1 MKTLTFDEL
10 PGAIMEMNNK
20 LDVLLAEYSSKPRED
35 QDRLMTI
42 EELRIYIPEQ
52 PARQTVYDWIFKR
65 KIPNE
70 KFGKRVYFRKSEI
83 DTWLANGRQMA

>member
-20 LDVLLAEYSSKPRED
+20 LDVLLAEFSSKPRED

-42 EELRIYIPEQ
+42 EELQIYVPEQ
-52 PARQTVYDWIFKR
+52 PAKQTVYDWIFKR
-65 KIPNE
+65 KIPVE
-70 KFGKRVYFRKSEI
+70 KFGKRVYFRKSVI
-83 DTWLANGRQMA
+83 DSWLANGRQMQ